1 MDKLRMQTANKADE
15 NFKKL
20 AEMFPNAVTETINEN
35 GEVVRAIDKD
45 VLMQEISCKV
55 VDGNEERYQFTWPDK
70 KKSVLLANAPINRT
84 LRPVCEDETVPT
96 GADSEGKPYCSTGSV
111 DFDTTENLY
120 IEGDNLE
127 VLKLLQETYLG
138 KIKMIYIDPPYN
150 TGNDFVYNDEFG
162 IRSEEW
168 NGISGN
174 YDADGNQIVG
184 TLEKNTEANGRFHTD
199 WLNMI
204 YPRLKL
210 AKDLLADDGVIFI
223 SIDDNEQVNLSKVCD
238 EIFGPN
244 NRIGPIIQN
253 KQNAK
258 NDTVNIQ
265 KNHEFILIYRKST
278 IIDGAKVKATLSRRV
293 VTYRD
298 VLEENGQFYY
308 LNDPITTRGEGGTLN
323 ARPNLGYTIYY
334 NPKTGD
340 FLAKSDYNI
349 QLAKTENNEDIVYR
363 TDTDLIEKGYV
374 TVRPPRVRGKLG
386 CWTWALDKFNAEK
399 HSVVITGKPGS
410 YTARKRTFVDSN
422 CVICK
427 EGKLVYMSAVE
438 ANSRSI
444 LDFSTNEGTNELSSL
459 IKGNVFNNP
468 KNLEMIKY
476 LISLVQDSNAYVLD
490 FFSGSSTTA
499 HAVMQLNAEDG
510 GHRKFIMVQLSEK
523 CDEKS
528 EAYKAGYKTICEIG
542 KERIRRAGKKIR
554 EENADNS
561 SLLTPNSKLD
571 TGFRVLKCD
580 TSNMKDVYYNPAEYE
595 VNMFSRLED
604 NIKEDRT
611 PEDLLFQVMLDL
623 GILLSSKIQVRS
635 VEVGMRNY
643 SYFDVEDG
651 YLIACFDK
659 NIDEKVITTIA
670 KQKPYYFVM
679 RDSSMA
685 SDSVATNFD
694 QIFATYSPD
703 SVRKVL

>member
-1 MDKLRMQTANKADE
+1 MDKLKMQTASKADD

-20 AEMFPNAVTETINEN
+20 AAMFPNAVTETINEN

-70 KKSVLLANAPINRT
+70 KKSVLLANAPINKT
-84 LRPVCEDETVPT
+84 LRPVREDETVPT

-150 TGNDFVYNDEFG
+150 TGNDFVYEDDFAQNTDEYLANSGQFD
-162 IRSEEW
+162 EE
-168 NGISGN
+168 GN
-174 YDADGNQIVG
+174 RMVQ
-184 TLEKNTEANGRFHTD
+184 NTESNGRFHTD

-210 AKDLLADDGVIFI
+210 AKDLLADDGAIFI
-223 SIDDNEQVNLSKVCD
+223 SIDDNEVKNLMAMCD
-238 EIFGPN
+238 EVFGTSNFLATFVWQKKYGPAN
-244 NRIGPIIQN
+244 DAKGVSATHEYILLYGKNSDVWMPGLLPRSDEQLKAYKNPDNDPRGVWRASDLSARTYSASCDYIITGPTGLKFSPPPSRSWIVNKESYQNLLADNRITFGSDGTGRPMQKKFITEVKGGITPETWLPRERGGDN
-253 KQNAK
+253 KIARYELKDIFPENLF
-258 NDTVNIQ
+258 DT
-265 KNHEFILIYRKST
+265 
-278 IIDGAKVKATLSRRV
+278 
-293 VTYRD
+293 
-298 VLEENGQFYY
+298 
-308 LNDPITTRGEGGTLN
+308 
-323 ARPNLGYTIYY
+323 
-334 NPKTGD
+334 PKP
-340 FLAKSDYNI
+340 S
-349 QLAKTENNEDIVYR
+349 
-363 TDTDLIEKGYV
+363 
-374 TVRPPRVRGKLG
+374 
-386 CWTWALDKFNAEK
+386 
-399 HSVVITGKPGS
+399 
-410 YTARKRTFVDSN
+410 
-422 CVICK
+422 
-427 EGKLVYMSAVE
+427 KLVS
-438 ANSRSI
+438 
-444 LDFSTNEGTNELSSL
+444 
-459 IKGNVFNNP
+459 
-468 KNLEMIKY
+468 Y
-476 LISLVQDSNAYVLD
+476 LITISGVEKDAIILD
-490 FFSGSSTTA
+490 FFSGSATTA

-510 GHRKFIMVQLSEK
+510 GHRKFIMVQLPEK

-542 KERIRRAGKKIR
+542 KERIRRAGAKIK
-554 EENADNS
+554 EEAGLAAQN
-561 SLLTPNSKLD
+561 LD

-623 GILLSSKIQVRS
+623 GVLLSSKIEETTIAGKKVF
-635 VEVGMRNY
+635 N
-643 SYFDVEDG
+643 VEDN
-651 YLIACFDK
+651 YLIACFDSDVSEETIK
-659 NIDEKVITTIA
+659 AIA

-703 SVRKVL
+703 TVRKVL

>member
-1 MDKLRMQTANKADE
+1 MDKLKMQTANKADE

-45 VLMQEISCKV
+45 VLMQEISCTV

-70 KKSVLLANAPINRT
+70 KKSVLLANAPINKT
-84 LRPVCEDETVPT
+84 LRPVRKDETVPT

-150 TGNDFVYNDEFG
+150 TGNDFVYEDDFAQNTDEYLTNSGQFD
-162 IRSEEW
+162 EE
-168 NGISGN
+168 GN
-174 YDADGNQIVG
+174 RMVQ
-184 TLEKNTEANGRFHTD
+184 NTESNGRFHTD

-204 YPRLKL
+204 CPRIRL
-210 AKDLLADDGVIFI
+210 AKDLLSDDGLIVI
-223 SIDDNEQVNLSKVCD
+223 SIDDNEYKNMRNICD
-238 EIFGPN
+238 EVLGECNFVACVVWQKIHS
-244 NRIGPIIQN
+244 I
-253 KQNAK
+253 K
-258 NDTVNIQ
+258 NDA
-265 KNHEFILIYRKST
+265 KYFSENHEYALIYAKSIDKIKIHLLPRTDEMNSRYKNPDNDPRGPWQSGDLVASGERSNGHFFVTSPKTRKQFDVPQGKHWVYSQDNLMRLVEDNQVWFGE
-278 IIDGAKVKATLSRRV
+278 DGNSFPRKKRFLSDVQDGRTPNTLWLAEEVGHNQTATRELKALFDDEKCFDFPKPVAYIEQFVRV
-293 VTYRD
+293 V
-298 VLEENGQFYY
+298 
-308 LNDPITTRGEGGTLN
+308 
-323 ARPNLGYTIYY
+323 
-334 NPKTGD
+334 
-340 FLAKSDYNI
+340 SD
-349 QLAKTENNEDIVYR
+349 KD
-363 TDTDLIEKGYV
+363 
-374 TVRPPRVRGKLG
+374 
-386 CWTWALDKFNAEK
+386 
-399 HSVVITGKPGS
+399 SV
-410 YTARKRTFVDSN
+410 
-422 CVICK
+422 
-427 EGKLVYMSAVE
+427 
-438 ANSRSI
+438 
-444 LDFSTNEGTNELSSL
+444 
-459 IKGNVFNNP
+459 
-468 KNLEMIKY
+468 
-476 LISLVQDSNAYVLD
+476 VLD
-490 FFSGSSTTA
+490 FFSDSATTA

-510 GHRKFIMVQLSEK
+510 GHRKFIMVQLPEK

-554 EENADNS
+554 EENTDNS

-635 VEVGMRNY
+635 VEVGMRSY

-651 YLIACFDK
+651 YLLACFDE
-659 NIDEKVITTIA
+659 NIDEEVITTIA
-670 KQKPYYFVM
+670 KQKPYYFVI

-703 SVRKVL
+703 TVRKVL

>member
-1 MDKLRMQTANKADE
+1 MDKLRMQTANKADD

-20 AEMFPNAVTETINEN
+20 AAMFPNAVTETVNEN

-70 KKSVLLANAPINRT
+70 KKSVLLANAPINKT
-84 LRPVCEDETVPT
+84 LRPVREDETVPT

-210 AKDLLADDGVIFI
+210 AKDLLTPDGAIFI
-223 SIDDNEQVNLSKVCD
+223 SIDDNEQTNTKKLCEEVFGESNKVAEFIVIRAEGGGMAKQVIKGHDYLFVYAKDITQFSPLGKPKDIRGKIVEKDGEKYWIQEDWLRKEFGKYGNCHYEEILECKGQSKLD
-238 EIFGPN
+238 EINLGLKK
-244 NRIGPIIQN
+244 G
-253 KQNAK
+253 
-258 NDTVNIQ
+258 
-265 KNHEFILIYRKST
+265 EYILIPKP
-278 IIDGAKVKATLSRRV
+278 
-293 VTYRD
+293 
-298 VLEENGQFYY
+298 NGM
-308 LNDPITTRGEGGTLN
+308 
-323 ARPNLGYTIYY
+323 
-334 NPKTGD
+334 
-340 FLAKSDYNI
+340 NI
-349 QLAKTENNEDIVYR
+349 V
-363 TDTDLIEKGYV
+363 
-374 TVRPPRVRGKLG
+374 GKLRNIKADSSKFYSILKHLSANG
-386 CWTWALDKFNAEK
+386 IKDLQALDLDKYF
-399 HSVVITGKPGS
+399 SYPKP
-410 YTARKRTFVDSN
+410 V
-422 CVICK
+422 
-427 EGKLVYMSAVE
+427 
-438 ANSRSI
+438 
-444 LDFSTNEGTNELSSL
+444 
-459 IKGNVFNNP
+459 
-468 KNLEMIKY
+468 
-476 LISLVQDSNAYVLD
+476 SLVQELVAGITIFSSKDEDIILD
-490 FFSGSSTTA
+490 FFSGSATTA
-499 HAVMQLNAEDG
+499 QAVMQQNYEDG
-510 GHRKFIMVQLSEK
+510 GNRRFIMVQLPEET
-523 CDEKS
+523 DEKS

-554 EENADNS
+554 DENADNS

-623 GILLSSKIQVRS
+623 GVLLSSKIEETTIAGKKVF
-635 VEVGMRNY
+635 N
-643 SYFDVEDG
+643 VEDN
-651 YLIACFDK
+651 YLIACFDSDVSEETIK
-659 NIDEKVITTIA
+659 AIA

-703 SVRKVL
+703 TVRKVL

>member
-20 AEMFPNAVTETINEN
+20 AAMFPNAVTETVNDN

-45 VLMQEISCKV
+45 VLMQEISCTV

-70 KKSVLLANAPINRT
+70 KKSVLLANAPINKT
-84 LRPVCEDETVPT
+84 LRPVREDETVPT

-138 KIKMIYIDPPYN
+138 KVKMIYIDPPYN

-184 TLEKNTEANGRFHTD
+184 ALEKNTEANGRFHTD

-210 AKDLLADDGVIFI
+210 AKDLLTPDGAIFI
-223 SIDDNEQVNLSKVCD
+223 SIDDNEQTNTKKLCEEVFGESNKVAEFIVIRAEGGGMAKQVIKGHDYLFVYAKDITQFSPLGKPKDIRGKIVEKDGEKYWIQEDWLRKEFGKYGNCHYEEILECKGQSKLD
-238 EIFGPN
+238 EINLGLKK
-244 NRIGPIIQN
+244 G
-253 KQNAK
+253 
-258 NDTVNIQ
+258 
-265 KNHEFILIYRKST
+265 EYILIPKP
-278 IIDGAKVKATLSRRV
+278 
-293 VTYRD
+293 
-298 VLEENGQFYY
+298 NGM
-308 LNDPITTRGEGGTLN
+308 
-323 ARPNLGYTIYY
+323 
-334 NPKTGD
+334 
-340 FLAKSDYNI
+340 NI
-349 QLAKTENNEDIVYR
+349 V
-363 TDTDLIEKGYV
+363 
-374 TVRPPRVRGKLG
+374 GKLRNIKADSSKFYSILKHLSANG
-386 CWTWALDKFNAEK
+386 IKDLQALDLDKYF
-399 HSVVITGKPGS
+399 SYPKP
-410 YTARKRTFVDSN
+410 V
-422 CVICK
+422 
-427 EGKLVYMSAVE
+427 
-438 ANSRSI
+438 
-444 LDFSTNEGTNELSSL
+444 
-459 IKGNVFNNP
+459 
-468 KNLEMIKY
+468 
-476 LISLVQDSNAYVLD
+476 SLVQELVAGITIFSSKDEDIILD
-490 FFSGSSTTA
+490 FFSGSATTA
-499 HAVMQLNAEDG
+499 QAVMQQNYEDG
-510 GHRKFIMVQLSEK
+510 GNRRFIMVQLPEET
-523 CDEKS
+523 DEKS
-528 EAYKAGYKTICEIG
+528 EAYKAGYRNICEIG
-542 KERIRRAGKKIR
+542 KERIRRAGQKIR
-554 EENADNS
+554 NDADNS
-561 SLLTPNSKLD
+561 SLPTPNSKLD

-635 VEVGMRNY
+635 VEVGMRSY

-659 NIDEKVITTIA
+659 NIDEEVITTIA

-703 SVRKVL
+703 TVRKVL

>member
-1 MDKLRMQTANKADE
+1 MQTANKADE

-20 AEMFPNAVTETINEN
+20 AAMFPNAVTETINEN

-45 VLMQEISCKV
+45 VLMQEISCTV

-70 KKSVLLANAPINRT
+70 KKSVLLANAPINKT
-84 LRPVCEDETVPT
+84 LRPVREDETVPS

-162 IRSEEW
+162 IGNEEW

-174 YDADGNQIVG
+174 YDADGNQLVG
-184 TLEKNTEANGRFHTD
+184 ALEKNTEANGRFHTD

-210 AKDLLADDGVIFI
+210 AKDLLRDDGVIFI
-223 SIDDNEQVNLSKVCD
+223 SIDDNEVENLKKVCGEVFGEGNFVAIINWKGRGGRQDSKYYAAVHEYILCYAKQREYFVAGEEIKSGDVYPKYDKEKGRYYKTQLLRKWGSNSRREDRPNLFYPITAPDGTEVYPVVAVRDSQRHGASTMEKNIKNGLVEFVKQDDGTWIPYEKIFAPLEGEEKTKKYTTWID
-238 EIFGPN
+238 ETN
-244 NRIGPIIQN
+244 
-253 KQNAK
+253 
-258 NDTVNIQ
+258 
-265 KNHEFILIYRKST
+265 
-278 IIDGAKVKATLSRRV
+278 DGAKGIKDLFGSTVFDYPKS
-293 VTYRD
+293 
-298 VLEENGQFYY
+298 
-308 LNDPITTRGEGGTLN
+308 
-323 ARPNLGYTIYY
+323 PNLLVRFLKMAGVES
-334 NPKTGD
+334 GD
-340 FLAKSDYNI
+340 I
-349 QLAKTENNEDIVYR
+349 I
-363 TDTDLIEKGYV
+363 
-374 TVRPPRVRGKLG
+374 
-386 CWTWALDKFNAEK
+386 
-399 HSVVITGKPGS
+399 
-410 YTARKRTFVDSN
+410 
-422 CVICK
+422 
-427 EGKLVYMSAVE
+427 
-438 ANSRSI
+438 
-444 LDFSTNEGTNELSSL
+444 
-459 IKGNVFNNP
+459 
-468 KNLEMIKY
+468 
-476 LISLVQDSNAYVLD
+476 LD
-490 FFSGSSTTA
+490 FFSGSATTA

-510 GHRKFIMVQLSEK
+510 GHRKFIMVQLPEK
-523 CDEKS
+523 TDEKS
-528 EAYKAGYKTICEIG
+528 EAYKAGYQNICEIG
-542 KERIRRAGKKIR
+542 KERIRRAGTKINN
-554 EENADNS
+554 ENEKLKDVPLIKDNKDVQLFLS
-561 SLLTPNSKLD
+561 IAENGHDAIEHTKSAFERVDISHSLD

-623 GILLSSKIQVRS
+623 GVLLSSKIEETTIAGKKVF
-635 VEVGMRNY
+635 N
-643 SYFDVEDG
+643 VEDN
-651 YLIACFDK
+651 YLIACFDSDVSEETIK
-659 NIDEKVITTIA
+659 AIA

-703 SVRKVL
+703 TVRKVL

>member
-1 MDKLRMQTANKADE
+1 MDKLKMQTANKADE

-45 VLMQEISCKV
+45 VLMQEISCTV

-70 KKSVLLANAPINRT
+70 KKSVLLANAPINKT
-84 LRPVCEDETVPT
+84 LRPVRKDETVPT

-150 TGNDFVYNDEFG
+150 TGNDFVYEDDFAQNTDEYLTNSGQFD
-162 IRSEEW
+162 EE
-168 NGISGN
+168 GN
-174 YDADGNQIVG
+174 RMVQ
-184 TLEKNTEANGRFHTD
+184 NTESNGRFHTD

-204 YPRLKL
+204 CPRIRL
-210 AKDLLADDGVIFI
+210 AKDLLSDDGLIVI
-223 SIDDNEQVNLSKVCD
+223 SIDDNEYKNMRNICD
-238 EIFGPN
+238 EVLGECNFVACVVWQKIHS
-244 NRIGPIIQN
+244 I
-253 KQNAK
+253 K
-258 NDTVNIQ
+258 NDA
-265 KNHEFILIYRKST
+265 KYFSENHEYALIYAKSIDKIKIHLLPRTDEMNSRYKNPDNDPRGPWQSGDLVASGERSNGHFFVTSPKTRKQFDVPQGKHWVYSQDNLMRLVEDNQVWFGE
-278 IIDGAKVKATLSRRV
+278 DGNSFPRKKRFLSDVQDGRTPNTLWLAEEVGHNQTATRELKALFDDEKCFDFPKPVAYIEQFVRV
-293 VTYRD
+293 V
-298 VLEENGQFYY
+298 
-308 LNDPITTRGEGGTLN
+308 
-323 ARPNLGYTIYY
+323 
-334 NPKTGD
+334 
-340 FLAKSDYNI
+340 SD
-349 QLAKTENNEDIVYR
+349 KD
-363 TDTDLIEKGYV
+363 
-374 TVRPPRVRGKLG
+374 
-386 CWTWALDKFNAEK
+386 
-399 HSVVITGKPGS
+399 SV
-410 YTARKRTFVDSN
+410 
-422 CVICK
+422 
-427 EGKLVYMSAVE
+427 
-438 ANSRSI
+438 
-444 LDFSTNEGTNELSSL
+444 
-459 IKGNVFNNP
+459 
-468 KNLEMIKY
+468 
-476 LISLVQDSNAYVLD
+476 VLD
-490 FFSGSSTTA
+490 FFSGSATTA

-510 GHRKFIMVQLSEK
+510 GHRKFIMVQLPEK

-554 EENADNS
+554 EENTDNS

-580 TSNMKDVYYNPAEYE
+580 TSNMKDVYYTPAEYE

-635 VEVGMRNY
+635 VEVGMRSY

-651 YLIACFDK
+651 YLLACFDE
-659 NIDEKVITTIA
+659 NIDEEVITTIA
-670 KQKPYYFVM
+670 KQKPYYFVI

-703 SVRKVL
+703 TVRKVL